1 MIEKIEKV
9 IQLIDKTPHMHGSD
23 PEYIGG
29 ERAEYFEWA
38 TDQLIKLITKPS
50 ISDCGK
56 RTGTTLVKPEDLP
69 FSFAENAW
77 KLYSFHYFISELIQA
92 CINQGEW
99 NLLPNILSPS
109 CWKVFDYEP
118 HKDSMFQY
126 LPEDQIVKQRSSW
139 SLEYIIKH
147 PTTWNWGNKFF
158 VEIE

>member
-29 ERAEYFEWA
+29 ERSEYFEWA

-69 FSFAENAW
+69 FPA
-77 KLYSFHYFISELIQA
+77 
-92 CINQGEW
+92 
-99 NLLPNILSPS
+99 
-109 CWKVFDYEP
+109 
-118 HKDSMFQY
+118 
-126 LPEDQIVKQRSSW
+126 
-139 SLEYIIKH
+139 
-147 PTTWNWGNKFF
+147 
-158 VEIE
+158 